1 VETSLRIDKWL
12 WAVRLY
18 KTRSLASEA
27 CRTGKVIINEQTVKP
42 SREIKL
48 SDVLQIRQGPITK
61 TVRVIS
67 FPPNR
72 VSAKLVVNF
81 MEDLT
86 SPEEYK
92 KLQLMKDGGF
102 VKRERGSG
110 RPTKRDR
117 RDIQEFFPE
126 W

>member
-1 VETSLRIDKWL
+1 MENSLRIDKWL

-18 KTRSLASEA
+18 KTRSLAAEE
-27 CRTGKVIINEQTVKP
+27 CRSGKIKINELAVKP
-42 SREIKL
+42 SREIK
-48 SDVLQIRQGPITK
+48 SGDILQMKQGPITK
-61 TVRVIS
+61 TVRVVS

-72 VSAKLVVNF
+72 VSAKLVINF

-86 SPEEYK
+86 SPEEYQ

-102 VKRERGSG
+102 VKRERGAG

-117 RDIQEFFPE
+117 RDIEEFFPE

>member
-1 VETSLRIDKWL
+1 VETGLRIDKWL

-27 CRTGKVIINEQTVKP
+27 CRTGKISMNEQSVKP
-42 SREIKL
+42 SREIK
-48 SDVLQIRQGPITK
+48 SGDILQLKQGPITK

-72 VSAKLVVNF
+72 ISAKLVMNF

-86 SPEEYK
+86 PPEEYQ

-102 VKRERGSG
+102 VKRERGAG

>member
-1 VETSLRIDKWL
+1 VENSLRIDKWL

-18 KTRSLASEA
+18 KTRSLATEA
-27 CRTGKVIINEQTVKP
+27 CRSGKILINEQSVKP
-42 SREIKL
+42 SREVKTGDI
-48 SDVLQIRQGPITK
+48 LQLKQTPITK
-61 TVRVIS
+61 TVRVIAS
-67 FPPNR
+67 PPNR
-72 VSAKLVVNF
+72 ISAKLVVNF

-86 SPEEYK
+86 PPEEYQ
-92 KLQLMKDGGF
+92 KLQLMKEGGF

>member
-1 VETSLRIDKWL
+1 VENSLRIDKWL

-18 KTRSLASEA
+18 KTRSLAAEE
-27 CRTGKVIINEQTVKP
+27 CRSGKIKINELAVKP
-42 SREIKL
+42 SREIK
-48 SDVLQIRQGPITK
+48 SGDILQMKQGPITK
-61 TVRVIS
+61 TVRVVS

-72 VSAKLVVNF
+72 VSAKLVINF

-86 SPEEYK
+86 SPEEYQ

-102 VKRERGSG
+102 VKRERGAG

-117 RDIQEFFPE
+117 RDIEEFFPE